1 MVHRPELK
9 EYVQRQKEYRQRQ
22 NRKYKQ
28 RRKRVSYIERNNR
41 ITNTIQNTG
50 SQNFPF
56 FFFSF
61 SFFPVIIFSNVL
73 KLIFLT
79 SFFFFSLFNGLPRGP
94 SIVQNK

>member
-28 RRKRVSYIERNNR
+28 RRVLYKERNNR

-50 SQNFPF
+50 SQNFPLNFFFFF

-61 SFFPVIIFSNVL
+61 FSIFSPLN
-73 KLIFLT
+73 IFFKCPQINL
-79 SFFFFSLFNGLPRGP
+79 FDKFLFFFSF
-94 SIVQNK
+94 